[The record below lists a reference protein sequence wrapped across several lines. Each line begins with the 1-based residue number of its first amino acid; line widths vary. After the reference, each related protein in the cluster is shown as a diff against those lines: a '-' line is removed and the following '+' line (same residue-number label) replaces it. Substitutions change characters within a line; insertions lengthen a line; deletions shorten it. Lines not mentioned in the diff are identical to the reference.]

1 MSDAAMA
8 GVETGLRFAQAR
20 AALLADD
27 IANLQSPGFVPHD
40 VHLVAAPPNSASPF
54 GAVFERIDA
63 GPVQTLE
70 RALGAAAHNAITYR
84 ELTEQ
89 EHAMLREVRIVAEE
103 SRR

>member
-27 IANLQSPGFVPHD
+27 IANVQSPGFIPRD
-40 VHLVAAPPNSASPF
+40 AHLVAAPPDAGSPF
-54 GAVFERIDA
+54 GAAFETIDG

-89 EHAMLREVRIVAEE
+89 EHALLREVRIVAEE